1 MSGWLRLWSWPQGRF
16 VLAVSIAFGIYQAWL
31 FAAAPGKISRELAG
45 ESAKLNVRIELPFAP
60 ERFHVQWF
68 QQYGRVAGAD
78 DRSVNLRGVKRSD
91 LNTIAKPYWVS
102 GVGPIKEE
110 G

>member
-1 MSGWLRLWSWPQGRF
+1 MSYLRRLWSSPQGRF
-16 VLAVSIAFGIYQAWL
+16 VLAVLIAFGVYHAWL

-45 ESAKLNVRIELPFAP
+45 GSDRLNVRIELPFTP

-78 DRSVNLRGVKRSD
+78 DRSVNLRGVKRGD
-91 LNTIAKPYWVS
+91 LKTIARPYWVS